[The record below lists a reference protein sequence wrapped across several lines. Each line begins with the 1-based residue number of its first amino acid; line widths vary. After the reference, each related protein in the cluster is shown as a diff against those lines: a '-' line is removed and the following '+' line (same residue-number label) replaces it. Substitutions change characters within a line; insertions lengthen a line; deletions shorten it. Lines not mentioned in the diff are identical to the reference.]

1 MEGSLVIE
9 SGHGAGKRRQTLMY
23 FCVLCRI
30 RAASYPF
37 RHLAAVRRDIKT
49 ARLDARIAAHA

>member
-1 MEGSLVIE
+1 
-9 SGHGAGKRRQTLMY
+9 MY

-37 RHLAAVRRDIKT
+37 RHLVAVCRGIKT
-49 ARLDARIAAHA
+49 ARLDAGIAVHA

>member
-1 MEGSLVIE
+1 
-9 SGHGAGKRRQTLMY
+9 MY

-37 RHLAAVRRDIKT
+37 RHLAALAAVQEEARRRGRRCRACIE
-49 ARLDARIAAHA
+49 

>member
-1 MEGSLVIE
+1 
-9 SGHGAGKRRQTLMY
+9 MY

-37 RHLAAVRRDIKT
+37 RHLAAVCRDIKT
-49 ARLDARIAAHA
+49 ACFDAGIAAHA